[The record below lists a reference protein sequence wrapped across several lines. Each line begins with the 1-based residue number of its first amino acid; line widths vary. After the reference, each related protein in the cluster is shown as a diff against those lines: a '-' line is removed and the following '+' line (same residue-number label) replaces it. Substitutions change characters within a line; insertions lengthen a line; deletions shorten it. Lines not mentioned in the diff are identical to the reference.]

1 MTTFLLNNIYLHNEK
16 EAIMNIKTISSKSFY
31 FGNVLI
37 PSNHIFLVRTNVFAF
52 VNLKPIC
59 PGHVLVSSTRQV
71 KRLSEL
77 SESET
82 LDLWLTA
89 QQVAKTMSDLYK
101 VSNKKEIVFF

>member
-1 MTTFLLNNIYLHNEK
+1 
-16 EAIMNIKTISSKSFY
+16 MNIKPISSKSFF
-31 FGNVLI
+31 FGNILI
-37 PSNHIFLVRTNVFAF
+37 ASSHIFLVRTNVFAF

-101 VSNKKEIVFF
+101 VKPLEDFFFV